1 LTTLKTTD
9 EALKFALE
17 KKLCEL
23 SFYEFFKKAWHIVEP
38 SIELSTNWHHKYL
51 CDILQKEAERII
63 ANKPKTKDIV
73 INIPFRSTKSLLVTV
88 MFPVWSW
95 IRNPKFRF
103 ITASYSAE
111 LSIEHSTRSRDIINS
126 KWFKDRWGE
135 LFHIKKDQNLKSRY
149 ENNFLGV
156 RRATS
161 VGGTVTGQGG
171 DFLIVDD
178 PVSPQNAASEIERE
192 NANEWYRTTFYSR
205 LNNPLTGIRIVIM
218 QRIHDNDLSGFLL
231 YGADSRLKY
240 QHICIPAELS
250 DDVKPK
256 SLENN
261 YDKDGL
267 FWTDRFSKTIL
278 DDYKQ
283 ALGSYGYAGQLMQT
297 PTPLNS
303 GMIKAEW
310 LRIDQNKMIDI
321 GEQTVVDFV
330 IDPAYT
336 SNEKNDPSA
345 LLAYIFKNNKWQI
358 IDCVNVY
365 KEFPELVK
373 FIPQWVQKNG
383 YSNRSRVY
391 VEPKASGKSIVQTL
405 QKETGLNVRE
415 DKPPSKDK
423 VARVQDISAALESGR
438 VSLLRGKWNEEFLQQ
453 LVKFPSAK
461 HDDMVD
467 CLVMALNKN
476 MWNNAKVVYFA

>member
-1 LTTLKTTD
+1 LTKLTTTD
-9 EALKFALE
+9 NTLKFALE

-23 SFYEFFKKAWHIVEP
+23 SFYEFFKQAWHIVEP

-51 CDILQKEAERII
+51 CDLLQKEAERII

-88 MFPVWSW
+88 MFPVWAW

-111 LSIEHSTRSRDIINS
+111 LSIEHATRSRDVINS
-126 KWFKDRWGE
+126 EWFKDRWSDV
-135 LFHIKKDQNLKSRY
+135 FHIKRDQNLKARY

-171 DFLIVDD
+171 DFLLVDD
-178 PVSPQNAASEIERE
+178 PVSPQHAASEVERE

-205 LNNPLTGIRIVIM
+205 LNNPLTGVRIVIM

-231 YGADSRLKY
+231 NGGESRLKY
-240 QHICIPAELS
+240 KHICIPAELS
-250 DDVKPK
+250 DDIKPK
-256 SLENN
+256 ILKDN
-261 YDKDGL
+261 YDEDGL
-267 FWTDRFSKTIL
+267 FWTDRFSRSIL

-303 GMIKAEW
+303 GMIRADWFK
-310 LRIDQNKMIDI
+310 IDQFKHTT
-321 GEQTVVDFV
+321 EHATVDFV

-336 SNEKNDPSA
+336 ANEKNDPSA
-345 LLAYIFKNNKWQI
+345 MLAYTFKDNKWQI
-358 IDCVNVY
+358 IDCVNVR

-373 FIPQWVQKNG
+373 FIPQWVAKNG
-383 YSNRSRVY
+383 YTNRSRVY

-405 QKETGLNVRE
+405 KKETGLNVRE

-423 VARVQDISAALESGR
+423 VARVQDISASLETGR
-438 VSLLRGKWNEEFLQQ
+438 VSLLKGDWNEEFLQQ

-467 CLVMALNKN
+467 CLVMAINKH
-476 MWNNAKVVYFA
+476 MWNHSKILYFS

>member
-1 LTTLKTTD
+1 MTLTTTD
-9 EALKFALE
+9 ETLRFALE

-51 CDILQKEAERII
+51 CDILQEEAQRII
-63 ANKPKTKDIV
+63 DNKPKTKDIV

-95 IRNPKFRF
+95 IKNPKFRF

-126 KWFKDRWGE
+126 PWFKDRWGE

-231 YGADSRLKY
+231 YDNTSRLKY
-240 QHICIPAELS
+240 KHICIPAELS

-256 SLENN
+256 KLEKY
-261 YDKDGL
+261 YDKNGL

-310 LRIDQNKMIDI
+310 LKIDKFKMMEV
-321 GEQTVVDFV
+321 GEKTTVDFV

-336 SNEKNDPSA
+336 ASEKNDPSA
-345 LLAYIFKNNKWQI
+345 LLAYIFKDNKWQI
-358 IDCVNVY
+358 IDCVNVR

-383 YSNRSRVY
+383 YSNRSRIY

-423 VARVQDISAALESGR
+423 VARVQDISASLESGR
-438 VSLLRGKWNEEFLQQ
+438 VSLLNGKWNEEFIQQ

-467 CLVMALNKN
+467 CLVMAINKN
-476 MWNNAKVVYFA
+476 MWNSAKVVYFS

>member
-1 LTTLKTTD
+1 MKQTD
-9 EALKFALE
+9 KVLKFALE
-17 KKLCEL
+17 RKLCEL

-51 CDILQKEAERII
+51 CGELQEEAERII
-63 ANKPKTKDIV
+63 DNKPKTKDII

-88 MFPVWSW
+88 MFPVWCW
-95 IRNPKFRF
+95 IKNPKFRF

-111 LSIEHSTRSRDIINS
+111 LSIEHSTRSRDLINS
-126 KWFKDRWGE
+126 KWFLERWGE
-135 LFHIKKDQNLKSRY
+135 IFHIKKDQNLKSRY
-149 ENNFLGV
+149 ENNFLGA

-178 PVSPQNAASEIERE
+178 PVSPQHAASEVERE

-205 LNNPLTGIRIVIM
+205 LNNPLTGVRIIIM

-231 YGADSRLKY
+231 YGNDSRLKY
-240 QHICIPAELS
+240 KHICIPAELS
-250 DDVKPK
+250 NDLKPK
-256 SLENN
+256 KLKEN

-267 FWTDRFSKTIL
+267 FWTDRFSRDIL

-303 GMIKAEW
+303 GMIKSEW
-310 LRIDQNKMIDI
+310 LKIDQYKITDESTAVN
-321 GEQTVVDFV
+321 FV

-345 LLAYIFKNNKWQI
+345 LLAYTFKDNKWQI
-358 IDCVNVY
+358 IDCINVY
-365 KEFPELVK
+365 KEFPDLVK
-373 FIPQWVQKNG
+373 FIPQWAIKNG
-383 YSNRSRVY
+383 YTNRSRIY

-423 VARVQDISAALESGR
+423 VARVQDISASLESGR
-438 VSLLRGKWNEEFLQQ
+438 VSLLRGRWNEEFLQQ

-467 CLVMALNKN
+467 CLVMAITKN
-476 MWNNAKVVYFA
+476 MWNHSKIVYFS

>member
-1 LTTLKTTD
+1 MTTTD
-9 EALKFALE
+9 EALRFALE

-23 SFYEFFKKAWHIVEP
+23 SFYEFFKQAWHIVEP

-88 MFPVWSW
+88 MFPVWAW
-95 IRNPKFRF
+95 IKNPKFRF
-103 ITASYSAE
+103 ITASYSAD
-111 LSIEHSTRSRDIINS
+111 LSIEHATRSRDIINAD
-126 KWFKDRWGE
+126 WFKDRWGDI
-135 LFHIKKDQNLKSRY
+135 FHIKKDQNLKARY

-171 DFLIVDD
+171 DFLLVDD
-178 PVSPQNAASEIERE
+178 PVSPQHAASEIERE

-205 LNNPLTGIRIVIM
+205 LNNPLTGVRIVIM

-231 YGADSRLKY
+231 SNGNSRLKY
-240 QHICIPAELS
+240 KHICIPAELS
-250 DDVKPK
+250 DDLKPK
-256 SLENN
+256 ILKDN
-261 YDKDGL
+261 YDENGL
-267 FWTDRFSKTIL
+267 FWSDRFSKDIL

-303 GMIKAEW
+303 GMIRSDWFK
-310 LRIDQNKMIDI
+310 IDQYKHTT
-321 GEQTVVDFV
+321 EQTVVDFV

-336 SNEKNDPSA
+336 ANEKNDPSA
-345 LLAYIFKNNKWQI
+345 LLAYTFKDNKWQI

-365 KEFPELVK
+365 KEFPDLVR
-373 FIPQWVQKNG
+373 FIPQWVAKNG
-383 YSNRSRVY
+383 YTNRSRVY

-405 QKETGLNVRE
+405 KKETGLNVRE

-423 VARVQDISAALESGR
+423 VARVQDISASLETGR
-438 VSLLRGKWNEEFLQQ
+438 VSLLKGDWNEEFIQQ
-453 LVKFPSAK
+453 LIKFPSGK

-467 CLVMALNKN
+467 CLVMAINKN
-476 MWNNAKVVYFA
+476 MWNHSKILYFS

>member
-1 LTTLKTTD
+1 MTTTD
-9 EALKFALE
+9 NTLKFALE

-23 SFYEFFKKAWHIVEP
+23 SFYEFFKQAWHIVEP

-51 CDILQKEAERII
+51 CDLLQKEAERII

-88 MFPVWSW
+88 MFPVWAW

-111 LSIEHSTRSRDIINS
+111 LSIEHATRSRDVINS
-126 KWFKDRWGE
+126 EWFKDRWSDV
-135 LFHIKKDQNLKSRY
+135 FHIKRDQNLKARY

-171 DFLIVDD
+171 DFLLVDD
-178 PVSPQNAASEIERE
+178 PVSPQHAASEVERE

-205 LNNPLTGIRIVIM
+205 LNNPLTGVRIVIM

-231 YGADSRLKY
+231 NGGESRLKY
-240 QHICIPAELS
+240 KHICIPAELS
-250 DDVKPK
+250 DDIKPK
-256 SLENN
+256 ILKDN
-261 YDKDGL
+261 YDEDGL
-267 FWTDRFSKTIL
+267 FWTDRFSRSIL

-303 GMIKAEW
+303 GMIRADWFK
-310 LRIDQNKMIDI
+310 IDQFKHTT
-321 GEQTVVDFV
+321 EHATVDFV

-336 SNEKNDPSA
+336 ANEKNDPSA
-345 LLAYIFKNNKWQI
+345 MLAYTFKDNKWQI
-358 IDCVNVY
+358 IDCVNVR

-373 FIPQWVQKNG
+373 FIPQWVAKNG
-383 YSNRSRVY
+383 YTNRSRVY

-405 QKETGLNVRE
+405 KKETGLNVRE

-423 VARVQDISAALESGR
+423 VARVQDISASLETGR
-438 VSLLRGKWNEEFLQQ
+438 VSLLKGDWNEEFLQQ

-467 CLVMALNKN
+467 CLVMAINKH
-476 MWNNAKVVYFA
+476 MWNHSKILYFS

>member
-1 LTTLKTTD
+1 MKTTD
-9 EALKFALE
+9 DALKFALE

-23 SFYEFFKKAWHIVEP
+23 SFYEFFKQAWHIVEP
-38 SIELSTNWHHKYL
+38 SIELSTNWHHQYL

-88 MFPVWSW
+88 MFPVWAW
-95 IRNPKFRF
+95 IKNPKFRF
-103 ITASYSAE
+103 ITASYSAD
-111 LSIEHSTRSRDIINS
+111 LSIEHATRSRDIINS
-126 KWFKDRWGE
+126 DWFKDRWADI
-135 LFHIKKDQNLKSRY
+135 FHIKKDQNLKARY

-171 DFLIVDD
+171 DFLLVDD
-178 PVSPQNAASEIERE
+178 PVSPQHAASEIERE

-205 LNNPLTGIRIVIM
+205 LNNPLTGVRIIIM

-231 YGADSRLKY
+231 SNGNSRLKY
-240 QHICIPAELS
+240 KHICIPAELS
-250 DDVKPK
+250 DDLKPK
-256 SLENN
+256 ILKDN
-261 YDKDGL
+261 YDENGL
-267 FWTDRFSKTIL
+267 FWSDRFSRDIL

-303 GMIKAEW
+303 GMIRSDWFK
-310 LRIDQNKMIDI
+310 IDQFKHTT
-321 GEQTVVDFV
+321 EQTVVDFV

-336 SNEKNDPSA
+336 ANEKNDPSA
-345 LLAYIFKNNKWQI
+345 LLAYTFKDNKWQI

-365 KEFPELVK
+365 KEFPDLVR
-373 FIPQWVQKNG
+373 FIPQWVAKNG
-383 YSNRSRVY
+383 YTNRSRVY

-405 QKETGLNVRE
+405 KKETGLNVRE

-423 VARVQDISAALESGR
+423 VARVQDISASLETGR
-438 VSLLRGKWNEEFLQQ
+438 VSLLKGDWNEEFLQQ
-453 LVKFPSAK
+453 LIKFPSAK

-467 CLVMALNKN
+467 CLVMAINKN
-476 MWNNAKVVYFA
+476 MWNHSKILYFS